1 MQDGLNT
8 DSGTCPGHVLVL
20 GATSEIGAAIART
33 LARQGAY
40 VSLSGRDA
48 DKLSALC
55 AEPMLMGRA
64 QALTCDLADADA
76 RDALLTR
83 AAAERKLTG
92 LVYAAGYHR
101 LAPVGV
107 DNADNLAQHLLLNV
121 QVPLALVRRFLSP
134 QVSDALQPRSVTLL
148 ASVAHRLGEP
158 ALSSYAASK
167 GALVSGARVLAV
179 ELARKQVR
187 VNTVS
192 PGWIAGERAD
202 AVSTHLPAS
211 RLAEIQAS
219 YPLGLGCAQDVAEAV
234 AFLTSPAARWIT
246 GTDLVVDGG
255 RSCV

>member
-1 MQDGLNT
+1 MQERLHAMP
-8 DSGTCPGHVLVL
+8 GTGPAHVLVL

-33 LARQGAY
+33 LVRQGAH

-55 AEPMLMGRA
+55 AEPALVGQA
-64 QALTCDLADADA
+64 QALPCDLADAGA
-76 RDALLTR
+76 GDALL
-83 AAAERKLTG
+83 AQASAEYKLTS

-107 DNADNLAQHLLLNV
+107 DTPDNLARHLQLNV
-121 QVPLALVRRFLSP
+121 QVPLALVRRFISP
-134 QVSDALQPRSVTLL
+134 QVSDAQRPRSVTLL

-158 ALSSYAASK
+158 ALASYAASK

-234 AFLTSPAARWIT
+234 AFLASPAARWIT